1 MVVKVKVVKLFAG
14 NSSMASV
21 LGNAVLYFSQVVS
34 TVDSSIKELVA
45 PIEKE
50 MKVYLQLFIYR
61 VPRLV

>member
-1 MVVKVKVVKLFAG
+1 
-14 NSSMASV
+14 MASV

-61 VPRLV
+61 VLQLV